1 MPLSAPRKSFV
12 EENGMNA
19 QYRKVAVALAIVLV
33 GMALT
38 LQAKAECGKL
48 DAMKPGASFHPQS
61 LEGGNYFGPAS
72 LLTVSDQG
80 DNSIVGMWKVTLT
93 AKGNPG
99 QMPPDGVPIDSAF
112 VQWHSDG
119 TEITNSAR
127 PPQDGDICL
136 GVWEKTGRSRYKLNH
151 FAIGNDTAN
160 APGGIGNPTGPTHL
174 VEDVILSRDGN
185 HYAGVF
191 TVDAYDTAGNNVAHI
206 VGVISATR
214 ITVHTPIGDVL

>member
-1 MPLSAPRKSFV
+1 MLAQSLRGSSILYPGLIPSPLWDRPVRGRMPLSAPRKSFV

-80 DNSIVGMWKVTLT
+80 DNSIVGMWK
-93 AKGNPG
+93 
-99 QMPPDGVPIDSAF
+99 
-112 VQWHSDG
+112 
-119 TEITNSAR
+119 
-127 PPQDGDICL
+127 
-136 GVWEKTGRSRYKLNH
+136 
-151 FAIGNDTAN
+151 
-160 APGGIGNPTGPTHL
+160 
-174 VEDVILSRDGN
+174 
-185 HYAGVF
+185 
-191 TVDAYDTAGNNVAHI
+191 
-206 VGVISATR
+206 
-214 ITVHTPIGDVL
+214 